1 MTSLF
6 GHSVRSEGLALYMA
20 EAIVCFA
27 VIYALSASIGGPG
40 SPDAFQAA
48 GLAAILAFSTGLA
61 AAATGMHDPTG
72 WRKAR
77 GLLTGTLLTAVLLAP
92 LAWVAVEFLRVDLGG
107 WANNPAVA
115 VVMLS
120 AAGTGVVLTT
130 RILFL
135 GVARTGLFTQPIAV
149 LDGPRASLVTLPP
162 AGPTASEEPF
172 RVALRLGGSADLTAA
187 GAEQTLGLA
196 AQELKARGIRWVVSP
211 EPETVPPVLRESWA
225 GSGIRLVGEVEFL
238 ERLSGR
244 VDLDAL
250 EPSWLETARGAHMTR
265 GEALVSRSF
274 DVVVSL
280 GLLLLTLPLTALAAL
295 AIRLDSP
302 GPVFYRQARVGKGG
316 KIIHLTKLRSMR
328 TDAEAGGAPQWATRR
343 DPRVTRVGRFLRLTR
358 IDEIPQVLNVLKG
371 DMAFI
376 GPRPERPAFV
386 EQLSQVIPH
395 YADRAVVK
403 PGITGW
409 AQVNFPYGA
418 SVEDAR
424 QKLTYDL
431 YYVRR
436 RSLFLDLLILVA
448 TVRVILFQE
457 GSR

>member
-162 AGPTASEEPF
+162 CGPH
-172 RVALRLGGSADLTAA
+172 RLGRA
-187 GAEQTLGLA
+187 
-196 AQELKARGIRWVVSP
+196 
-211 EPETVPPVLRESWA
+211 
-225 GSGIRLVGEVEFL
+225 
-238 ERLSGR
+238 
-244 VDLDAL
+244 
-250 EPSWLETARGAHMTR
+250 
-265 GEALVSRSF
+265 VSRCAPAWG
-274 DVVVSL
+274 L
-280 GLLLLTLPLTALAAL
+280 G
-295 AIRLDSP
+295 
-302 GPVFYRQARVGKGG
+302 
-316 KIIHLTKLRSMR
+316 RSHR
-328 TDAEAGGAPQWATRR
+328 SRR
-343 DPRVTRVGRFLRLTR
+343 
-358 IDEIPQVLNVLKG
+358 
-371 DMAFI
+371 
-376 GPRPERPAFV
+376 
-386 EQLSQVIPH
+386 
-395 YADRAVVK
+395 
-403 PGITGW
+403 
-409 AQVNFPYGA
+409 
-418 SVEDAR
+418 
-424 QKLTYDL
+424 
-431 YYVRR
+431 
-436 RSLFLDLLILVA
+436 
-448 TVRVILFQE
+448 
-457 GSR
+457 